1 MVEPRARVQ
10 DALPSAI
17 GVRARVGC
25 HVDRCTGQWQRGA
38 AASET
43 VADLPPGAGSGPVE
57 GFDGSGEV
65 VRLGFQRQHGRD
77 GARDEEIRPVS
88 RSGGELLY
96 GRPGVKGHVV
106 LVGRDKT
113 VRVDGRR
120 ALDHCKEA
128 MGLLNAVDDELASE
142 NLVAAVLRVD
152 LRESE
157 HFAVGQLAPQSVA
170 QVVQVTH
177 LVVAEG
183 KTFATVVV
191 RDVVDIDDGFGLPS
205 GGEEALV
212 EPVVEAL

>member
-1 MVEPRARVQ
+1 
-10 DALPSAI
+10 
-17 GVRARVGC
+17 
-25 HVDRCTGQWQRGA
+25 
-38 AASET
+38 
-43 VADLPPGAGSGPVE
+43 
-57 GFDGSGEV
+57 
-65 VRLGFQRQHGRD
+65 
-77 GARDEEIRPVS
+77 
-88 RSGGELLY
+88 
-96 GRPGVKGHVV
+96 
-106 LVGRDKT
+106 
-113 VRVDGRR
+113 
-120 ALDHCKEA
+120 

-142 NLVAAVLRVD
+142 DLVAAVLRVD